1 MKSPP
6 VIVNL
11 PISLF
16 SSVFF
21 FFMSFEAPL
30 LGAYI
35 SRIVE
40 SPWRNHRCITRVIA
54 SWSCFLF

>member
-16 SSVFF
+16 SSGC

-30 LGAYI
+30 LGVYI

-40 SPWRNHRCITRVIA
+40 SPW
-54 SWSCFLF
+54 